1 MNTIIFDL
9 DGTLLPMEQ
18 DAFEDTFYK
27 SLHHYFQ
34 GLGYESEALK
44 NALENGMTAMLENNG
59 FQSNREAF
67 ETVIDTAYGKKASKF
82 FRDYKKYF
90 RKDFDIARLNTRP
103 IPDAPNCIRTLQTKG
118 YSLVLAS
125 SPFLPEEAILKE
137 LDWAGLSRHDFLYI
151 ATYENSCYAKTNL
164 QFYRSLP
171 KKIGRTPGDCLVVGN
186 DVAEDMCAVAV
197 GFDVF
202 LIKDCLVNRKELDYC
217 DCKQG
222 SFGSFLEYVDE
233 LPVASEADS

>member
-9 DGTLLPMEQ
+9 DGTLLPMDQ

-27 SLHHYFQ
+27 SLRQYFQ
-34 GLGYESEALK
+34 GLGYEEELLK
-44 NALENGMTAMLENNG
+44 STLENGTTSMMENNG
-59 FQSNREAF
+59 FQSNREVF
-67 ETVIDTAYGKKASKF
+67 ETVIDAAYGKKASRF
-82 FRDYKKYF
+82 LRDYKKYF
-90 RKDFDIARLNTRP
+90 RKDFDIVRLNTRP
-103 IPDAPNCIRTLQTKG
+103 IPDAPACIQTLKRKG

-125 SPFLPEEAILKE
+125 SPLLPEEAILKE
-137 LDWAGLSRHDFLYI
+137 LDWAGLSKNDFVYI
-151 ATYENSCYAKTNL
+151 SACENSCYGKANL

-171 KKIGRTPGDCLVVGN
+171 KKIGRAPADCLVVGN

-202 LIKDCLVNRKELDYC
+202 LIKDCLVNRRELDYC

-222 SFGSFLEYVDE
+222 SFESFLEYVDE
-233 LPVASEADS
+233 LPVLS